1 MTDARIN
8 ALPDRTRQ
16 HLDRLCTQ
24 LATDLGDKLQAIL
37 AFGSLARGAF
47 DAERSDIDLVI
58 VLRDDPP
65 KALRSIGAALDLAR
79 NAARIEAI
87 LLRGDELDPASDV
100 FPLFYDDIRRC
111 NIVLHG
117 SDPFA
122 GLEIHDEHRRLR
134 IEQELREARI
144 RLRRAVAESG
154 TTPMG
159 LPGAID
165 RKVKQMRGP
174 LHALLR
180 LRGVDVGDELPTV
193 LGASAKRW
201 NIDLGPLSRARE
213 ATDAALDA
221 LVGLLDAAIR
231 DVDSTTE
238 DKNP

>member
-1 MTDARIN
+1 MTDARIA
-8 ALPDRTRQ
+8 ALPERTRQ
-16 HLDRLCTQ
+16 HLDALCKQ
-24 LATDLGDKLQAIL
+24 VVAELGDALQAIV

-47 DAERSDIDLVI
+47 DAQRSDIDLVI
-58 VLRDDPP
+58 VLNDDSP
-65 KALRSIGAALDLAR
+65 KRLRSFGAALDLAR

-87 LLRGDELDPASDV
+87 LLRADELAPASDV

-117 SDPFA
+117 TDPFA
-122 GLEIHDEHRRLR
+122 KLEIHDEHRRLR

-144 RLRRAVAESG
+144 RLRRAVAESAG
-154 TTPMG
+154 AAMG

-180 LRGVDVGDELPTV
+180 LRGVEVGDDLPAV
-193 LGASAKRW
+193 LAASAKRW
-201 NIDLGPLSRARE
+201 SLELAALSRARE

-231 DVDSTTE
+231 DVDSNPSETTS
-238 DKNP
+238 

>member
-1 MTDARIN
+1 MTDARIT
-8 ALPDRTRQ
+8 ALPERTRQ

-24 LATDLGDKLQAIL
+24 LTTDLGDKLQAIL

-58 VLRDDPP
+58 VLKDDPP

-117 SDPFA
+117 TDPFA

-154 TTPMG
+154 TTPLG

-180 LRGVDVGDELPTV
+180 LRGVEVGDELPAV
-193 LGASAKRW
+193 LGASEKRW
-201 NIDLGPLSRARE
+201 KIDLAPLSRVRE
-213 ATDAALDA
+213 STDAALDA
-221 LVGLLDAAIR
+221 LVALLDAAIR
-231 DVDSTTE
+231 DVDSNTE